1 MSAFLQASSLLVSG
15 LLELI
20 RKIPNRLL
28 GLDVLFMGFL
38 LGVMLAKAFDLVH
51 QVSVAHF
58 QLSNLALGHC
68 YALLQLF
75 LILLFSLIELTVS
88 LVKFAGASF
97 IGRVRLLFVAMEI
110 SWRSP
115 RRRQVGDCITGI

>member
-1 MSAFLQASSLLVSG
+1 MPAFLQASSLLISG
-15 LLELI
+15 LLELV

-28 GLDVLFMGFL
+28 GLDELFMGLFFW
-38 LGVMLAKAFDLVH
+38 VMLAKAFDLIH
-51 QVSVAHF
+51 QVSIAHF
-58 QLSNLALGHC
+58 ELSNLTLGHC

-88 LVKFAGASF
+88 LVKFAGAGF
-97 IGRVRLLFVAMEI
+97 IGRVRLLLVAMEI

-115 RRRQVGDCITGI
+115 RRRQVGDRITGI